1 MIRRPN
7 PALLTAALL
16 LAAASAHAMPLT
28 QLWDAAQA
36 HAPALQS
43 ARAARDAG
51 KSRGDQASA
60 LWRPDILVS
69 ASAGYGH
76 ASTSTQGAQFSAP
89 NFGASDDARFDTDLR
104 QARSDRWNVALTQP
118 IYSPQRSA
126 QRSLLN
132 IAAASA
138 DQQWLDAR
146 QALMLRVTQAY
157 FALALSEQALRVLQR
172 QQQAVDRILA
182 ETRDRY
188 ALGDAP
194 IIDTHEAQ
202 ARADALRAQAL
213 AAQTDLDL
221 RRTELTDLTGVD
233 LAPGAARLPQ
243 ALQQMQADTPLQDWQ
258 AQAIEHNPQLRLME
272 QQLAA
277 AGTEAS
283 RHGAFDDAQLNLVAS
298 VGGENMR
305 GNGQADHA
313 ANRSRQAWV
322 GVQFQLPL
330 STSGLRSAQKR
341 EALHLQDKV
350 RADRDLARQ
359 QVALQVRSAWLGLT
373 AGSARVQALQS
384 ASAASQQRLAATR
397 TGKDAGDRTTLDLL
411 NAEND
416 EAAAQLSLDQAR
428 VQWLLDRMRLDALAG
443 RLDERSLE
451 WAWQQTQAR
460 ASRLPSCRPA
470 IRHALHDGLCRSH
483 DDVIGVDFPGQE
495 QQ

>member
-1 MIRRPN
+1 MTRRPN

-43 ARAARDAG
+43 ARAAHDAG
-51 KSRGDQASA
+51 KSRGDQADA
-60 LWRPDILVS
+60 LWRPDVLVS
-69 ASAGYGH
+69 ASAGYGR

-89 NFGASDDARFDTDLR
+89 NFGASDNARFDTDLR

-146 QALMLRVTQAY
+146 QTLMLRVTQAY

-194 IIDTHEAQ
+194 VTDTHEAQ
-202 ARADALRAQAL
+202 ARAEALRAQAL
-213 AAQTDLDL
+213 AAQTERDL
-221 RRTELTDLTGVD
+221 RQTELADLTGITLSPD
-233 LAPGAARLPQ
+233 AARLPQ
-243 ALQQMQADTPLQDWQ
+243 ALQQAQADLPLEDWQ
-258 AQAIEHNPQLRLME
+258 TQAIAHNPQLLLME
-272 QQLAA
+272 QQVAA
-277 AGTEAS
+277 AASEAS
-283 RHGAFDDAQLNLVAS
+283 RHGTFDDAQLNLVAS
-298 VGGENMR
+298 VGGDNMR

-313 ANRSRQAWV
+313 ANRARQAWV

-341 EALHLQDKV
+341 EALHLQDKA
-350 RADRDLARQ
+350 RADRNQARQ

-373 AGSARVQALQS
+373 TGSARVQALQ
-384 ASAASQQRLAATR
+384 AASTASLQRLDATR
-397 TGKDAGDRTTLDLL
+397 TGKAAGDRTTLDLL
-411 NAEND
+411 NAEN
-416 EAAAQLSLDQAR
+416 EAAAAQLALDQAR
-428 VQWLLDRMRLDALAG
+428 VQLLLDRMRLDALAG
-443 RLDERSLE
+443 KLDERSLE
-451 WAWQQTQAR
+451 WAWQQTQQAKAR
-460 ASRLPSCRPA
+460 
-470 IRHALHDGLCRSH
+470 
-483 DDVIGVDFPGQE
+483 
-495 QQ
+495 